1 MNSGRCMH
9 PTRVYVF
16 VVVVVVVVV
25 VFFVIVNVASGIDIQ
40 L

>member
-1 MNSGRCMH
+1 MH